1 MLTRDELPIQ
11 NPCNLDFSAMTR
23 AEANRRFC
31 GACKKHVHDLT
42 AMTEAE
48 ARALL
53 NAPVTEG
60 LCVRYLADD
69 RGRIAFKPD
78 VAASRLRN
86 KSSLALAAL
95 AAVAPLALTACMGSM
110 RLPEASPAA
119 SRMPS
124 RQFELVRGS
133 TRIVISDAP
142 GELID
147 SNAPGL
153 PPVRHPFLSGYFSG
167 DVAACAEARGQ
178 LALSSSTA
186 DYVQRLQTVGFT
198 MKQVS
203 QY

>member
-42 AMTEAE
+42 AMTEGE

-53 NAPVTEG
+53 DAPATEG
-60 LCVRYLADD
+60 LCIRYLADD

-86 KSSLALAAL
+86 KSGLTLVAL
-95 AAVAPLALTACMGSM
+95 AAVAPLALTACMGSAPV
-110 RLPEASPAA
+110 RVAPAESYRA
-119 SRMPS
+119 TSRHY
-124 RQFELVRGS
+124 ELVRGE
-133 TRIVISDAP
+133 TRILISDAP

-147 SNAPGL
+147 SNTPSLA
-153 PPVRHPFLSGYFSG
+153 PVRHPFLSGYFSG

-178 LALSSSTA
+178 LALSTSTS
-186 DYVQRLQTVGFT
+186 DYLQRLQTVGFT